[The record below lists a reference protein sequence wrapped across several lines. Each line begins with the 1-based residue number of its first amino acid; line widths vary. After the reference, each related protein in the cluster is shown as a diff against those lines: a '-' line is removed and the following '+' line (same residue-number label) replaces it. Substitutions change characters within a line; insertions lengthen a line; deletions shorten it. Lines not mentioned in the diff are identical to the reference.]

1 MRVIPKVSIPRI
13 FFHTQSALLT
23 LIAFDP
29 EDDVPAEGSEGSDSE
44 ESERGL
50 AGTEHYGEVRWV
62 IHFRILEEPQS
73 PFLTMCIAAAN
84 FDNRTWGLDMRA
96 LE

>member
-1 MRVIPKVSIPRI
+1 L
-13 FFHTQSALLT
+13 FLHTESTFLT

-29 EDDVPAEGSEGSDSE
+29 EDNVPAEGSEGSDSE
-44 ESERGL
+44 ESDRGL

-62 IHFRILEEPQS
+62 NHFKILEEAQS
-73 PFLTMCIAAAN
+73 PFLTMRIAAAN
-84 FDNRTWGLDMRA
+84 FDSRTWGLDMRA